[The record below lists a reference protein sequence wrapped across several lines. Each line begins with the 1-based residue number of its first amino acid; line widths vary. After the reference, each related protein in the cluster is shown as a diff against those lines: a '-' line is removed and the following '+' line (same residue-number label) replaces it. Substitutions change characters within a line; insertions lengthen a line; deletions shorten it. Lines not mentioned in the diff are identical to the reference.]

1 MRWLLLAV
9 LVLPS
14 ASAQGFEPFVG
25 DLVDRPDDVVTRGFR
40 PAQEPT
46 TDIRNFTSRVLGGAR
61 IEQRVEMAEAPSLA
75 QNSIIVRS
83 WFRNSTN
90 GSFYVLDLEVHSE
103 AEGVDPFVSYTR
115 RGAFENVTPVNATW
129 TLDENVWIF
138 TFDAAE
144 VAPDAECFLPQ
155 LYAYFSGFD
164 NDTRNGYFD
173 SVGAGGKPC
182 ATTPEPGSAAPDS
195 RAPRFPR
202 LVAGVP
208 TEERAAATPVEAPGT
223 RTPTPSAALPL
234 TLVGVALA
242 AFALARRP
250 KKP

>member
-9 LVLPS
+9 LVLPL

-25 DLVDRPDDVVTRGFR
+25 DLVDRPDDVVTRAFTL
-40 PAQEPT
+40 AHEPT
-46 TDIRNFTSRVLGGAR
+46 TDIRNFTSRVLDGTR

-103 AEGVDPFVSYTR
+103 VEGIGPFVSYTR
-115 RGAFENVTPVNATW
+115 RGAFENVTQVNATW
-129 TLDENVWIF
+129 ALEGNVWTL

-155 LYAYFSGFD
+155 LYAYFSGPE

-173 SVGAGGKPC
+173 SVGAGGRPC
-182 ATTPEPGSAAPDS
+182 ATTPEPGNAAPGS
-195 RAPRFPR
+195 RTPRFPQI
-202 LVAGVP
+202 VAGIP
-208 TEERAAATPVEAPGT
+208 TEERYAATPVEAPGT
-223 RTPTPSAALPL
+223 RTPTPGAALPI
-234 TLVGVALA
+234 TVAGGLLA
-242 AFALARRP
+242 ALALARRP